1 MKILMLSSTYP
12 PHLGGVAVHVQ
23 SLSKRLSAIGH
34 EVTVCA
40 PLQRGWPRHEQENGV
55 KVYRLEGFFQRLPL
69 LYKDPTRKWPPPARD
84 WLIMRKLEQLIKE
97 EKPDVIHAHGWIL
110 YSMPSL
116 VKTLKIPL
124 VATLHG
130 YDFFCPRATLMR
142 GNSICDHPLTKD
154 CIRCISDTHGPIRA
168 LAAYYG
174 TKINKN
180 KLKSVDRLIAVSL
193 SIKEAYIKY
202 LGLKDEDI
210 IVVPNFYEP
219 DRNEGVNQDANLPD
233 DFVLFVGWLMP
244 HKGVDVLIDAYQ
256 KLDTPTKLVLVGIK
270 HPDYNYKGSG
280 NIVVIENAPRNILM
294 QAMSRCRFAIF
305 PSIWPDSCPTVAF
318 EAMSCKKAVIAS
330 KIGGLRD
337 IVMDGSTGI
346 LVPPGDP
353 NSLGEAISYLL
364 QNPKR
369 GLEMGQSGYERW
381 MKNYTPDAV
390 IPALVDIYEALLE
403 KKRIF

>member
-1 MKILMLSSTYP
+1 MKILILSDSYP
-12 PHLGGVAVHVQ
+12 PILGGVANHVQ
-23 SLSKRLSAIGH
+23 MLSTELSKRGH
-34 EVTVCA
+34 EVVIGTLSQLDLPKCEEKD
-40 PLQRGWPRHEQENGV
+40 GC
-55 KVYRLEGFFQRLPL
+55 KIYRLEGFFQKVPF
-69 LYKDPTRKWPPPARD
+69 LYKDPKRKIHAPATDWLLTRKLA
-84 WLIMRKLEQLIKE
+84 QLIKQE
-97 EKPDVIHAHGWIL
+97 NPDVIHAHGMIL
-110 YSMPSL
+110 YSVFPL
-116 VKTLKIPL
+116 VKKFQAPL
-124 VATLHG
+124 IGTLHS
-130 YDFFCPRATLMR
+130 YDFLCPRATLMR
-142 GNSICDHPLTKD
+142 GDSICDHPLTKD

-174 TKINKN
+174 AKINKN

-193 SIKEAYIKY
+193 SVKEAYIKH

-280 NIVVIENAPRNILM
+280 NIVVIENAPRNIVM

-305 PSIWPDSCPTVAF
+305 PSIWPDPCPTVAF

-330 KIGGLRD
+330 KIGGLKD
-337 IVMDGSTGI
+337 IVVDGNTGI

-353 NSLGEAISYLL
+353 DSLGEAIFYLL

-381 MKNYTPDAV
+381 MKTYTLDAV
-390 IPALVDIYEALLE
+390 IPALVDTYEALLE